1 LAVVAQKRRLGYAHR
16 AKSINFFR
24 CGESLVEHVR
34 IGVVGLGTMGS
45 AHLRYFRSL
54 VGGGAGAVCDANAE
68 RAKATG
74 EEFGVPWFTDYRDM
88 IANGPIDAVLIA
100 TPHFQHPEVT
110 IAALDKGLHVLCEK
124 PMAVTVGAARTM
136 IAAHEKH
143 PKQKFGLMFNV
154 RTYPMYQKIRSLVQ
168 DGDLGAISRV
178 TWIITDW
185 FRTWTY
191 YASGGWR
198 ATWAGEGGGV
208 LLNQCPH
215 NLDLLYWLTG
225 MMPNRITAVASIAK
239 THPIEVEDEVSAI
252 LEYPNGAI
260 GHFITSTGEAPG
272 SNYLEIAGDQGVLSA
287 RQGKLQFRRTRESVK
302 KIRET
307 SPQMFPNP
315 ETWDIDLPY
324 APQAENTHKLVT
336 QNFIDSILK
345 DVPLAAPGE
354 EGIKGL
360 EIGNAML
367 MAGLTRTPVELPIDP
382 AKYDQF
388 LADMTK
394 QHGGK
399 KAPATAPQQVGQ
411 LGRLAT

>member
-54 VGGGAGAVCDANAE
+54 VGGGCGAVCDANGE

>member
-1 LAVVAQKRRLGYAHR
+1 VDY
-16 AKSINFFR
+16 
-24 CGESLVEHVR
+24 VR

-45 AHLRYFRSL
+45 AHLRYFPSL
-54 VGGGAGAVCDANAE
+54 VGGGVGAVCDANPE
-68 RAKATG
+68 RAKAVG
-74 EEFGVPWFTDYRDM
+74 EEFRVPWFIDYREM
-88 IANGPIDAVLIA
+88 LASAPIDAVLIA

-110 IAALDKGLHVLCEK
+110 IAALERGLHVLCEK

-143 PKQKFGLMFNV
+143 PKQKFALMFNV
-154 RTYPMYQKIRSLVQ
+154 RTYPMYQKIRSLIKE
-168 DGDLGAISRV
+168 GDLGEISRI

-215 NLDLLYWLTG
+215 NLDMLYWLTG
-225 MMPNRITAVASIAK
+225 MMPKRITAVASIAK

-252 LEYPNGAI
+252 LEYPSGAI

-302 KIRET
+302 KLRET
-307 SPQMFPNP
+307 SPQMFPIA
-315 ETWDIDLPY
+315 ETWEIDLTYP
-324 APQAENTHKLVT
+324 PQPENTHKLVT
-336 QNFIDSILK
+336 QNFIDAILK
-345 DVPLAAPGE
+345 DEPLAAPGE

-367 MAGLTRTPVELPIDP
+367 MAGLTRTPVDLPVDP
-382 AKYDQF
+382 ARYDQF
-388 LADMTK
+388 LADMTRE
-394 QHGGK
+394 HGGK
-399 KAPATAPQQVGQ
+399 KA
-411 LGRLAT
+411 LAARG

>member
-1 LAVVAQKRRLGYAHR
+1 
-16 AKSINFFR
+16 
-24 CGESLVEHVR
+24 VEHVR

-74 EEFGVPWFTDYRDM
+74 EEFGVPFYTDYREM
-88 IANGPIDAVLIA
+88 IEKGPIDAVLIA

-287 RQGKLQFRRTRESVK
+287 RQGKLQFRRTRQSVK

-307 SPQMFPNP
+307 SPEMFPVP
-315 ETWDIDLPY
+315 ETWNIDLTY
-324 APQAENTHKLVT
+324 APQPENTHKLVT

-399 KAPATAPQQVGQ
+399 KAPATAPQRVGQ